1 MTPDQY
7 KIYKYVQENPNS
19 KIDDVIAA
27 TGLSRSLTYKIL
39 RTHLFVKTKIKSDGF
54 NFMVYV
60 VNDNK
65 AIAQYQTPKHHEIH
79 QAFWGMA
86 A

>member
-1 MTPDQY
+1 MTLDQY

-27 TGLSRSLTYKIL
+27 TKLSRSLVYKIL
-39 RTHLFVKTKIKSDGF
+39 NTPLFAKTKVRIDKF

-60 VNDNK
+60 INDSK
-65 AIAQYQTPKHHEIH
+65 VVAQYQTPKHHEIH
-79 QAFWGMA
+79 QAFWGLSL
-86 A
+86 